1 MSQLKNLNEVN
12 LNENHNYSNE
22 LYQEFMRENADI
34 IHEGVF
40 TPIKKM
46 DTAQVEKRI
55 TQSEDKLK
63 LIKEKRE
70 WWKGLSE
77 SERSKEK
84 TKNFAKA
91 ILIGM
96 LAGILIPI
104 NISGVS
110 ISAMLAANT
119 TITAQSIKLKPQ
131 ILQDYEKTLTQIETA
146 YKTQLNQLNARK
158 KELQNS
164 TKHESSI
171 LSNLDN
177 VKIV

>member
-1 MSQLKNLNEVN
+1 MSQLTNLDMVHID
-12 LNENHNYSNE
+12 ENHNYSDD
-22 LYQEFMRENADI
+22 LYQEFMRENADV

-46 DTAQVEKRI
+46 DIAQVEKKI
-55 TQSEDKLK
+55 TLSENKLK

-70 WWKGLSE
+70 WWKRLSKN
-77 SERSKEK
+77 ERGKEK

-110 ISAMLAANT
+110 FSAMLAANT
-119 TITAQSIKLKPQ
+119 TVTTQSIKLKPQ
-131 ILQDYEKTLTQIETA
+131 ILQDYEKTLTQIETV
-146 YKTQLNQLNARK
+146 YKTQLNQLNTRK

-177 VKIV
+177 IKIV

>member
-1 MSQLKNLNEVN
+1 MSQLTNLNN
-12 LNENHNYSNE
+12 ISFNESYND
-22 LYQEFMRENADI
+22 LYQEFIKENADI

-46 DTAQVEKRI
+46 DIAQVEKKI

-70 WWKGLSE
+70 WWKDLSQ
-77 SERSKEK
+77 SEKSKEK

-110 ISAMLAANT
+110 VSAMLAANT
-119 TITAQSIKLKPQ
+119 TATTQSIKLKPQ

-158 KELQNS
+158 KELNS
-164 TKHESSI
+164 TKNESSI